1 MAVVMRDT
9 DVEMKGGQLAGK
21 HILLGVSGGIAAVDT
36 VRLCRELRRYG
47 AKVSVVMTQ
56 SAQKVITPLA
66 VKWSSQGDVISDW
79 DSDLT
84 VLSQV
89 DAIIVSPAT
98 RNLLAS
104 HLHGLMNG
112 PLLMAMSAARK
123 RNTPILLVPSMHND
137 LAEDPVTGDL
147 VQEIQKQGAKVIWG
161 EHEEGKRKTPPSEHI
176 VAELCNLVNKNKTSV
191 VITLGANRSAMD
203 DIRFL
208 QNTSSGRTGFAIADY
223 LHRWGMDITCVS
235 GITSE
240 LPPTWLPLVI
250 KSPDPEEMLDELI
263 ALSNDDINAWV
274 HTAAVLDYQIEKAAE
289 GKVASQQSGLQL
301 NLVETRKHIVELAP
315 LCKGACRIGFKL
327 ESGIKQKD
335 LVHRAVAQNEKAQM
349 TATIA
354 NRLED
359 IGNSEMP
366 RAHLVDANGAH
377 FVLQTESDMC
387 DAIRVLIERGV

>member
-137 LAEDPVTGDL
+137 LAEDPVTDDL

-176 VAELCNLVNKNKTSV
+176 VAELCNLVNKNQTSV

-240 LPPTWLPLVI
+240 QAPTWLPLVI

-263 ALSNDDINAWV
+263 ALSNDEINAWV

-301 NLVETRKHIVELAP
+301 NLVETRKHIIELAP

-359 IGNSEMP
+359 IGDSQMP

>member
-98 RNLLAS
+98 RNILAS

-137 LAEDPVTGDL
+137 LAEDPVTDDL

-208 QNTSSGRTGFAIADY
+208 QNTSSGHTGFAIADY

-240 LPPTWLPLVI
+240 HAPTWLPLVI

-301 NLVETRKHIVELAP
+301 NLVETRKHIMELAP

-359 IGNSEMP
+359 MGDSEMP
-366 RAHLVDANGAH
+366 RAHLVDATGAH
-377 FVLQTESDMC
+377 FVLQTENDMC
-387 DAIRVLIERGV
+387 EAIRVLIERGV

>member
-137 LAEDPVTGDL
+137 LAEDPVTDDL
-147 VQEIQKQGAKVIWG
+147 VQEIQKQGTKVIWG

-176 VAELCNLVNKNKTSV
+176 VAELCNLVNKNQTSV

-240 LPPTWLPLVI
+240 QAPTWLPLVI
-250 KSPDPEEMLDELI
+250 KSPEPEEMLDELI

-274 HTAAVLDYQIEKAAE
+274 HTAAVLDYQIERAAE

-359 IGNSEMP
+359 IGDSQMP

>member
-36 VRLCRELRRYG
+36 VRLCREIRRYG

-66 VKWSSQGDVISDW
+66 VRWSSQGDVISDW
-79 DSDLT
+79 DSDLS
-84 VLSQV
+84 VLSEV

-98 RNLLAS
+98 RNILAS

-137 LAEDPVTGDL
+137 LAEDPVTDNL
-147 VQEIQKQGAKVIWG
+147 VEEIQRQGAKVIWG
-161 EHEEGKRKTPPSEHI
+161 EHEEGKRKTPASEHI
-176 VAELCNLVNKNKTSV
+176 VAELCNLVNKNQTSV

-240 LPPTWLPLVI
+240 RAPTWLPLVI

-263 ALSNDDINAWV
+263 ALSNDDIDAWI

-301 NLVETRKHIVELAP
+301 NLVETRKHIIELAP

-377 FVLQTESDMC
+377 FVLQTEGDMC